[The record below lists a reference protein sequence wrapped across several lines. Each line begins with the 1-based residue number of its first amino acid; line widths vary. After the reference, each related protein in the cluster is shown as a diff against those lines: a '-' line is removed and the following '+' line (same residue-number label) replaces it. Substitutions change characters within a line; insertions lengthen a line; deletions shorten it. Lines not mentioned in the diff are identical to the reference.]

1 VSVQEIKDKLAT
13 LPQKEQDEV
22 AAYLFH
28 LRQLNDTP
36 YQEAV
41 SRRLA
46 DKDPSHWLSP
56 GDFEKE
62 LNKRQFAL

>member
-22 AAYLFH
+22 AAWLFH
-28 LRQLNDTP
+28 LRHLNDTA
-36 YQEAV
+36 YQQTL
-41 SRRLA
+41 SRRLE

-56 GDFEKE
+56 DEFERE
-62 LNKRQFAL
+62 LNRRQPK

>member
-1 VSVQEIKDKLAT
+1 MSVQEIKDKLAT

-28 LRQLNDTP
+28 LRQLNDAA
-36 YQEAV
+36 YQEAI

-46 DKDPSHWLSP
+46 DKDASHWLSP
-56 GDFEKE
+56 DEFEKE
-62 LNKRQFAL
+62 LDKRVRK

>member
-1 VSVQEIKDKLAT
+1 VSVQEIKERLAS

-28 LRQLNDTP
+28 LRQLNDTA
-36 YQEAV
+36 YQDAV
-41 SRRLA
+41 SKRLA

-56 GDFEKE
+56 DEFEKE
-62 LNKRQFAL
+62 LDKRVRK